1 MQRTKSFIAAM
12 LSVAVTCCMIFAVS
26 LTFAGF
32 RAGAAEEPASDPVWE
47 HRESEH
53 ADATALTEE
62 YLAEHENI
70 LGDGK
75 YYLNGAGFTPASPV
89 TVSGNVLLCL
99 YGGTIT
105 AAEGQRA
112 FIVESGSL
120 MICDCSST
128 ESGKVTGAYAG
139 GGAGENAVS
148 GGVAV
153 ENGAK
158 FVLRSGSITGNTVA
172 GGADYGT
179 VSVKSGASFAMYG
192 GVIGN
197 NTAIFGGAV
206 YAGENASF
214 TMYGGNIEN
223 NTALGYG
230 GGIYGDRDSAVSV
243 AGGTVSGNT
252 AQGTY
257 KGTGIEDEGRGGG
270 LYLDSGCTFTMS
282 GGSVGNN
289 SSAHFGGGIY
299 SNGILAFTGGSVS
312 SNSAGTMGGGIS
324 IYSGSMKT
332 GGDFMLKGNTG
343 SSEEKDGVY
352 ISQDSY
358 AEGNIVNDSI
368 VLGGGFIL
376 DPVAGESRA
385 LAINGGYYG
394 ADAVRE
400 EEDTAYVFGKIVP
413 SSYRL
418 TEAGEPMEA
427 DSDYAALEAE
437 DKALVAYAV
446 YAVGET
452 AFSLAPAE
460 NGIVYD
466 GQAVEAGTDFT
477 VSVSR
482 NGAPDANA
490 QAEIGTYYNAAASDD
505 GYVKGE
511 PCEGAPSGAGDYML
525 DVSAAELIDYAN
537 KTYYGAAQGTVS
549 FTVSKAVLT
558 DGTKDAEAE
567 YSGDPVSLQFELS
580 GFVGDENFTDT
591 VGKTEYSFKGGADA
605 DDWSETPVTVTDV
618 AESKT
623 VWYRFT
629 FANYDV
635 NYGDGLVC
643 GEAAIVVTPAAPAA
657 SILCGSALSSAEGL
671 AAGWK
676 WIDESAEIT
685 ANAAAAQAYYSL
697 AGEDGAV
704 GYDGWQTVAEK
715 KGWSYNAA
723 EKRLECG
730 LTLTVTHSAELLEH
744 HDAVASTCETAGNI
758 EYWQCRACNGYYKDA
773 EGKDAAVTIAAP
785 LAPHELTHH
794 AAVAAT
800 CTQDGSLEYWNCGVC
815 GRNFKDEAGAE
826 VLESTLA
833 PKQGHELLHHPAA
846 EATEEADGN
855 TEYWECSR
863 CGGYF
868 ADAAGTEEI
877 ADKTSVVLPQITHT
891 AEIVGLILGGAIIIV
906 LAIELIL
913 LLTKKRREE
922 E

>member
-1 MQRTKSFIAAM
+1 M

-47 HRESEH
+47 HPATEH
-53 ADATALTEE
+53 TDATVLTEE

-75 YYLNGAGFTPASPV
+75 YYLNGAGFTLASPV

-214 TMYGGNIEN
+214 TMYGGSIEN

-230 GGIYGDRDSAVSV
+230 GGIYGDRDSAISV

-343 SSEEKDGVY
+343 SSEE
-352 ISQDSY
+352 
-358 AEGNIVNDSI
+358 
-368 VLGGGFIL
+368 
-376 DPVAGESRA
+376 
-385 LAINGGYYG
+385 
-394 ADAVRE
+394 
-400 EEDTAYVFGKIVP
+400 
-413 SSYRL
+413 
-418 TEAGEPMEA
+418 
-427 DSDYAALEAE
+427 
-437 DKALVAYAV
+437 
-446 YAVGET
+446 
-452 AFSLAPAE
+452 
-460 NGIVYD
+460 
-466 GQAVEAGTDFT
+466 
-477 VSVSR
+477 
-482 NGAPDANA
+482 
-490 QAEIGTYYNAAASDD
+490 
-505 GYVKGE
+505 
-511 PCEGAPSGAGDYML
+511 
-525 DVSAAELIDYAN
+525 
-537 KTYYGAAQGTVS
+537 
-549 FTVSKAVLT
+549 
-558 DGTKDAEAE
+558 
-567 YSGDPVSLQFELS
+567 
-580 GFVGDENFTDT
+580 
-591 VGKTEYSFKGGADA
+591 
-605 DDWSETPVTVTDV
+605 
-618 AESKT
+618 
-623 VWYRFT
+623 
-629 FANYDV
+629 
-635 NYGDGLVC
+635 
-643 GEAAIVVTPAAPAA
+643 
-657 SILCGSALSSAEGL
+657 
-671 AAGWK
+671 
-676 WIDESAEIT
+676 
-685 ANAAAAQAYYSL
+685 
-697 AGEDGAV
+697 
-704 GYDGWQTVAEK
+704 
-715 KGWSYNAA
+715 
-723 EKRLECG
+723 
-730 LTLTVTHSAELLEH
+730 
-744 HDAVASTCETAGNI
+744 
-758 EYWQCRACNGYYKDA
+758 
-773 EGKDAAVTIAAP
+773 
-785 LAPHELTHH
+785 
-794 AAVAAT
+794 
-800 CTQDGSLEYWNCGVC
+800 
-815 GRNFKDEAGAE
+815 
-826 VLESTLA
+826 
-833 PKQGHELLHHPAA
+833 
-846 EATEEADGN
+846 
-855 TEYWECSR
+855 
-863 CGGYF
+863 
-868 ADAAGTEEI
+868 
-877 ADKTSVVLPQITHT
+877 
-891 AEIVGLILGGAIIIV
+891 
-906 LAIELIL
+906 
-913 LLTKKRREE
+913 
-922 E
+922 